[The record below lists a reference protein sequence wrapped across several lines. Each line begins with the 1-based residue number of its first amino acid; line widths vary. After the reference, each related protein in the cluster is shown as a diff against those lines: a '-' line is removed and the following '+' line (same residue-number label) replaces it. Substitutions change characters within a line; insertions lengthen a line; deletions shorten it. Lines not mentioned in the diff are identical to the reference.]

1 MQQELLDLAKAIDDN
16 EDAIN
21 DALEQDDLERAN
33 ELAAQKEQL
42 FKRLYELSLEVSA
55 DERPDFDEY
64 LKSLYEVTSDQ
75 LSVLNSEQAKTR
87 AQLRGFKRGS
97 KGSNDY
103 KRVSSYDGR
112 RRLF

>member
-16 EDAIN
+16 EDEIS

-33 ELAAQKEQL
+33 ELATHKELL
-42 FKRLYELSLEVSA
+42 FKRLYELSLEVSPE
-55 DERPDFDEY
+55 ERPDFDEY
-64 LKSLYEVTSDQ
+64 LKSLYEVTMEQRDA
-75 LSVLNSEQAKTR
+75 LNNEQAKTR
-87 AQLRGFKRGS
+87 AQLRGLKRGS
-97 KGSNDY
+97 KGSNAY